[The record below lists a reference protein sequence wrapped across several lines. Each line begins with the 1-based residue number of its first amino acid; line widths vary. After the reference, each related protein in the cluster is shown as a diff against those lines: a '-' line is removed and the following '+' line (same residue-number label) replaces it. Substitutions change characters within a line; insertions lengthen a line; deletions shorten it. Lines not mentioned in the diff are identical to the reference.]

1 MKFDIYKLADKY
13 KLTETEVQVL
23 RYILDNH
30 EQSMNMAVRDV
41 ANLNYTSAATVI
53 KLSKKMGY
61 TGYIDM
67 VYRLNFMIK
76 NRQMDQNHTS
86 DLTSFMN
93 NIPSDCLE
101 HFIEQI
107 RVHRNHLILVSAT
120 GFSTPL
126 AEYIERKL
134 LVTGFRCI
142 KTNAYE
148 VYDSNKLGAS
158 LMIAVSRSGETDT
171 IVRVADSAHEN
182 QMDIISFTGEQMNH
196 IAGIST
202 VNIPILDD
210 KALDDRN
217 LQANYFYARVIIVFE
232 HLMDRASMNMAVRDV
247 ANLNYTSAATVI
259 KLSKK
264 MGYTGYIDMVYR
276 LNFMIKNRQMDQNHT
291 SDLTSFMNNIPS
303 DCLEHFIEQ
312 IRVHRNHLILVSAT
326 GFSTPLAEYI
336 ERKLLVTGFR
346 CIKTNAYE
354 VYDSNKLGASLM
366 IAVSRSGETDTIVR
380 VADSAHEN
388 QMDIISFTGEQMNH
402 IAGISTVNIPIL
414 DDKALDDRNLQANY
428 FYARVIIVF
437 EHLMDRALEQ
447 LEKPEKLDKLE
458 KPENG

>member
-232 HLMDRASMNMAVRDV
+232 YLMDRV
-247 ANLNYTSAATVI
+247 
-259 KLSKK
+259 
-264 MGYTGYIDMVYR
+264 
-276 LNFMIKNRQMDQNHT
+276 
-291 SDLTSFMNNIPS
+291 
-303 DCLEHFIEQ
+303 
-312 IRVHRNHLILVSAT
+312 
-326 GFSTPLAEYI
+326 
-336 ERKLLVTGFR
+336 
-346 CIKTNAYE
+346 
-354 VYDSNKLGASLM
+354 
-366 IAVSRSGETDTIVR
+366 
-380 VADSAHEN
+380 
-388 QMDIISFTGEQMNH
+388 
-402 IAGISTVNIPIL
+402 
-414 DDKALDDRNLQANY
+414 
-428 FYARVIIVF
+428 
-437 EHLMDRALEQ
+437 LEQ
-447 LEKPEKLDKLE
+447 LDKLDKPVKLE
-458 KPENG
+458 KLEKLHKLD